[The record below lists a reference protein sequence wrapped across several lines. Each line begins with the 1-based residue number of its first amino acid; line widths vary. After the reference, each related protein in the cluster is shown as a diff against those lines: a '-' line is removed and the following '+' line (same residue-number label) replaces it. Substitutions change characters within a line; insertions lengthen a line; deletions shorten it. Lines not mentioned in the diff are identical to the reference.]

1 MQEKNWFILFI
12 GENKELRRDLLLR
25 ARMCK
30 MQGGSDHIFY
40 FIKRIS
46 ADSKYVI
53 SRMQQ
58 LPQNVSINQYGQKG
72 YKYVPLRIGAVGT
85 HVVGLRSK
93 GRLFRKPP

>member
-1 MQEKNWFILFI
+1 MFI

-25 ARMCK
+25 ARMCI
-30 MQGGSDHIFY
+30 MQRR
-40 FIKRIS
+40 IKPHFFRHKTIS

-72 YKYVPLRIGAVGT
+72 YKYVPFRIGAVGT
-85 HVVGLRSK
+85 QVVGLRSK